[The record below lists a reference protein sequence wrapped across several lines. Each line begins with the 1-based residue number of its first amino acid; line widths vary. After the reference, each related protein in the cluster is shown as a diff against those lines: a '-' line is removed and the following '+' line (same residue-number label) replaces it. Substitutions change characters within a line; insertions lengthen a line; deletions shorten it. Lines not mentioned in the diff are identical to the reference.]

1 MSYDE
6 LIQYAQQ
13 NNLKFLGSPGLLSWV
28 KLVVNELSTKNPL
41 LIRQLFDKE
50 SSTYTYLLADEI
62 TKDAILIDPV
72 IEYVDCRDGTI
83 INELGLQL
91 KYVLNTHVHAD
102 HITGSGLLKQ
112 RYVGCQSI
120 LAKAS
125 KGKAD
130 ILVSPYD
137 CIQFGSRSIVV
148 LPTPGHTEV
157 RYTHIA
163 IIFLLIY
170 V

>member
-1 MSYDE
+1 MSYEE
-6 LIQYAQQ
+6 LIQYAQS

-28 KLVVNELSTKNPL
+28 KIVINELSTKNQL

-62 TKDAILIDPV
+62 TKEAIVIDPV
-72 IEYVDCRDGTI
+72 IEFVDRDDTI
-83 INELGLQL
+83 IKELGLQL

-112 RYVGCQSI
+112 RHVGCQSI
-120 LAKAS
+120 LAQAS
-125 KGKAD
+125 HGKAD
-130 ILVSPYD
+130 ILVAPYEF
-137 CIQFGSRSIVV
+137 IHFGSRSIMV

-157 RYTHIA
+157 RY
-163 IIFLLIY
+163 IIRILLAVYII
-170 V
+170 